1 MFAETPWHDYSV
13 FILLLFFLRFHSVVC
28 QAMDQSYLDNM
39 AVSLDLRFEV
49 LSNFAGGCLIGLT
62 FNNKGN
68 HVLKPGKWAIYFS
81 SLRKLT
87 QNTNRFTVGPR
98 DTLTITH
105 INGHLHRLEPTE
117 YFSNLLPGKDFKF
130 YLSTENAIVSKT
142 DVMPNW
148 YIAANTL
155 EPRIIQS
162 TKGESLKFVGPFD
175 TPSKWKRSPQD
186 TYDPFTPEKRFQINN
201 IADIKRAG
209 NLIIPTPLVLNVLS
223 SSKAVSLFSGTW
235 NVVARQGLHNEGRYL
250 AGEYLA
256 DPSMHRIA

>member
-1 MFAETPWHDYSV
+1 MFFP
-13 FILLLFFLRFHSVVC
+13 FRFHSVVC

-49 LSNFAGGCLIGLT
+49 LSNFGGGCFIGLT
-62 FNNKGN
+62 FNNKG
-68 HVLKPGKWAIYFS
+68 HRVIRSGKWAIYFS

-87 QNTNRFTVGPR
+87 QNTNRFTVDPE
-98 DTLTITH
+98 DKLTITH
-105 INGHLHRLEPTE
+105 INGHLHKLEPTKC
-117 YFSNLLPGKDFKF
+117 FSNLLPRKDFKF

-155 EPRIIQS
+155 EPRIILS
-162 TKGESLKFVGPFD
+162 TKGESLKFVGPFN

-186 TYDPFTPEKRFQINN
+186 TYDPFTPEKRFQMNN

-209 NLIIPTPLVLNVLS
+209 NLITPTPLVLKVLS
-223 SSKAVSLFSGTW
+223 SSTTVSLFSGTW
-235 NVVARQGLHNEGRYL
+235 NVVAREGLENEGRYL

-256 DPSMHRIA
+256 DPLTHRMAKSMASWTN